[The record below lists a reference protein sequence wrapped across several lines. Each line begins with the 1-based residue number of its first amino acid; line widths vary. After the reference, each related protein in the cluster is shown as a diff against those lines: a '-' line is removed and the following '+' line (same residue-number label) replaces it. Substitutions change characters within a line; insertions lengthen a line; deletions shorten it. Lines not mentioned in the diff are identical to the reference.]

1 MPLEVNFP
9 ANRPSKKTPFKVYRR
24 ENDTEELD
32 FARQETL
39 IAGETGDME
48 FYSVN
53 KDLGIPEENYTCQ

>member
-1 MPLEVNFP
+1 MPPEVNFP

-32 FARQETL
+32 FARQ
-39 IAGETGDME
+39 DME

>member
-1 MPLEVNFP
+1 
-9 ANRPSKKTPFKVYRR
+9 VYRR